1 MAFHKILVLFYA
13 LNTECLFG
21 RAPFASRTF
30 KELENKI
37 WDSKPVE
44 ASIHIYF
51 FRTHIHVIVFEFWK
65 GEMYFSHE

>member
-1 MAFHKILVLFYA
+1 MFLETSSFIVTDACTCMYLFFF
-13 LNTECLFG
+13 LLECLFG

-44 ASIHIYF
+44 
-51 FRTHIHVIVFEFWK
+51 VIVYNQL
-65 GEMYFSHE
+65 EMSVNQ

>member
-1 MAFHKILVLFYA
+1 MHVHEPFFLIL
-13 LNTECLFG
+13 ECLFG

-44 ASIHIYF
+44 
-51 FRTHIHVIVFEFWK
+51 VIVYNQL
-65 GEMYFSHE
+65 EMSVNQ

>member
-1 MAFHKILVLFYA
+1 MHVHACTFFFFIL
-13 LNTECLFG
+13 ECLFG

-44 ASIHIYF
+44 
-51 FRTHIHVIVFEFWK
+51 VIVYNQL
-65 GEMYFSHE
+65 EMSVNQ

>member
-1 MAFHKILVLFYA
+1 MHVHVPFFIS
-13 LNTECLFG
+13 ECLFG

-44 ASIHIYF
+44 
-51 FRTHIHVIVFEFWK
+51 VIMYNQL
-65 GEMYFSHE
+65 EMSVNQ